1 MYYLSTRNNKLRE
14 SFTNILFQGLSKDG
28 GLFLPEKWP
37 SLDVN
42 TLRNK
47 SYEEVAL
54 HIIYPFVSEDIAES
68 DLYEI
73 IRETYKNFTDPKIA
87 PLVNIDKNKYILELF
102 YGPTLAFKDYGLQF
116 LGNIFS
122 HMMKNTEKK
131 ITVLGA
137 TSGDTGS
144 AAINAFKGKS
154 NINIFVLHPYNK
166 ISEVQR
172 RQMTTVL
179 EDNVFNIALEG
190 SFDDCQKI
198 VKDLFLNNEMQKKT
212 SLAAVNS
219 INWARLMAQTVY
231 YFWAYLQLEERK
243 VNFIVPSGNFGN
255 IFSARVA
262 QNMGL
267 PIKELH
273 IVTNKNETLNK
284 IISSGQMEVSNV
296 KNTYSPSMDIQISSN
311 FERQIFESV
320 AKDSDVVKDIM
331 SSFNENNEFIFESGM
346 VKEFKNTYISSA
358 ISNDTTLN
366 TIKKFKENYNYLSD
380 PHTATGLSVLD
391 SIQNIDHPYVSLACA
406 HPAKFGQAIEKATGI
421 SPSFPI
427 ELDNIFDK
435 NEKMT
440 ILPNNPEVIKSLIIK
455 NI

>member
-1 MYYLSTRNNKLRE
+1 MYYLSTRNNQLRE
-14 SFTNILFQGLSKDG
+14 TFRNILFQGLSKDG
-28 GLFLPEKWP
+28 GLFLPESWP
-37 SLDVN
+37 SIKVD
-42 TLRNK
+42 TLWNK

-54 HIIYPFVSEDIAES
+54 HIIYPFVDKDIS
-68 DLYEI
+68 KDDLYEI
-73 IRETYKNFTDPKIA
+73 IQETYKNFTDPKIA

-102 YGPTLAFKDYGLQF
+102 YGPTLAFKDYALQF
-116 LGNIFS
+116 LGNLFS
-122 HMMKNTEKK
+122 HMMKNTQKK

-172 RQMTTVL
+172 RQMTTVF

-198 VKDLFLNNEMQKKT
+198 VKDLFLNNEMQNKT

-219 INWARLMAQTVY
+219 MNWARLMAQTVY

-262 QNMGL
+262 QHMGL
-267 PIKELH
+267 PIKQLH
-273 IVTNKNETLNK
+273 IVTNKNDALNQ
-284 IISSGQMEVSNV
+284 IISSGQMKMSSV
-296 KNTYSPSMDIQISSN
+296 KNTYSPSMDIQVSSN

-320 AKDSDVVKDIM
+320 KKDSNIVNSI
-331 SSFNENNEFIFESGM
+331 FNDFNVNRKYIFDLK
-346 VKEFKNTYISSA
+346 VKEDFQNIYHSTSVSDEK
-358 ISNDTTLN
+358 TLE
-366 TIKKFKENYNYLSD
+366 TIQFFNQKYNYLAD
-380 PHTATGLSVLD
+380 PHTAVGLSVLNELGSD
-391 SIQNIDHPYVSLACA
+391 IPNISLACA
-406 HPAKFGQAIEKATGI
+406 HPAKFADVIKKATGED
-421 SPSFPI
+421 PFFPK
-427 ELDNIFDK
+427 ELDNIFYK
-435 NEKMT
+435 EEKMT
-440 ILPNNPEVIKSLIIK
+440 ILPNNSEEIKSFILKQI
-455 NI
+455 

>member
-1 MYYLSTRNNKLRE
+1 
-14 SFTNILFQGLSKDG
+14 
-28 GLFLPEKWP
+28 
-37 SLDVN
+37 
-42 TLRNK
+42 
-47 SYEEVAL
+47 
-54 HIIYPFVSEDIAES
+54 
-68 DLYEI
+68 
-73 IRETYKNFTDPKIA
+73 
-87 PLVNIDKNKYILELF
+87 
-102 YGPTLAFKDYGLQF
+102 
-116 LGNIFS
+116 
-122 HMMKNTEKK
+122 
-131 ITVLGA
+131 
-137 TSGDTGS
+137 
-144 AAINAFKGKS
+144 
-154 NINIFVLHPYNK
+154 
-166 ISEVQR
+166 
-172 RQMTTVL
+172 
-179 EDNVFNIALEG
+179 
-190 SFDDCQKI
+190 
-198 VKDLFLNNEMQKKT
+198 VKDLFLNHEIQNKT

>member
-1 MYYLSTRNNKLRE
+1 MYYLSTRNNQLRE

-28 GLFLPEKWP
+28 GLFLPESWP
-37 SLDVN
+37 SLDIN
-42 TLRNK
+42 TLRDK

-54 HIIYPFVSEDIAES
+54 HIIYPYVSKDISEN

-102 YGPTLAFKDYGLQF
+102 YGPTLAFKDYALQF
-116 LGNIFS
+116 LGNLFS
-122 HMMKNTEKK
+122 HMMKNSQKK

-154 NINIFVLHPYNK
+154 NINIFILHPYNK

-198 VKDLFLNNEMQKKT
+198 VKDLFLNNELQNKT

-231 YFWAYLQLEERK
+231 YFWAYLQLKERK

-262 QNMGL
+262 QHMGL
-267 PIKELH
+267 PIKQLH
-273 IVTNKNETLNK
+273 IVTNKNDALNQ
-284 IISSGQMEVSNV
+284 IISLGQMEMSKV
-296 KNTYSPSMDIQISSN
+296 KHTYSPSMDIQVSSN

-320 AKDSDVVKDIM
+320 KRDSNIVNSI
-331 SSFNENNEFIFESGM
+331 FNDFNTNRKYVFDDK
-346 VKEFKNTYISSA
+346 VKEDFQNIYHSTSV
-358 ISNDTTLN
+358 SNEKTLE
-366 TIKKFKENYNYLSD
+366 TIQFFNQKYNYLAD
-380 PHTATGLSVLD
+380 PHTAVGLSVLNNLGCNIP
-391 SIQNIDHPYVSLACA
+391 SISLACA
-406 HPAKFGQAIEKATGI
+406 HPAKFPDVINKAIGED
-421 SPSFPI
+421 PSFPK
-427 ELDNIFDK
+427 ELDNIFYK
-435 NEKMT
+435 EEKMT
-440 ILPNNPEVIKSLIIK
+440 IVPNNFEEIKSFILKKI
-455 NI
+455 

>member
-1 MYYLSTRNNKLRE
+1 MYYLSTRNNHLRE

-28 GLFLPEKWP
+28 GLFLPESWP
-37 SLDVN
+37 LLDIN
-42 TLRNK
+42 ALRNK

-54 HIIYPFVSEDIAES
+54 HIIYPFVSKDISEN

-73 IRETYKNFTDPKIA
+73 VRETYKNFTNPKIA
-87 PLVNIDKNKYILELF
+87 PLINIDKNKYILELF
-102 YGPTLAFKDYGLQF
+102 YGPTLAFKDYALQF
-116 LGNIFS
+116 LGNLFS
-122 HMMKNTEKK
+122 HMMKNTQKK

-172 RQMTTVL
+172 RQMTTIL

-198 VKDLFLNNEMQKKT
+198 VKDLFLNNEIQNKT

-262 QNMGL
+262 QHMGL
-267 PIKELH
+267 PIKQLH
-273 IVTNKNETLNK
+273 IVTNKNDTLNQ
-284 IISSGQMEVSNV
+284 IISSGQMEKSKVI
-296 KNTYSPSMDIQISSN
+296 NTYSPSMDIQVSSN

-320 AKDSDVVKDIM
+320 KKDSNIVNSIFNDFNANRKYEFDI
-331 SSFNENNEFIFESGM
+331 N
-346 VKEFKNTYISSA
+346 VKEDFQNIYHSTSV
-358 ISNDTTLN
+358 SNEKTLE
-366 TIKKFKENYNYLSD
+366 TIQFFNQKYNYLAD
-380 PHTATGLSVLD
+380 PHTAVGLSVLNNLGSNIP
-391 SIQNIDHPYVSLACA
+391 SISLACV
-406 HPAKFGQAIEKATGI
+406 HPAKFPDVINKAIGED
-421 SPSFPI
+421 PSFPK
-427 ELDNIFDK
+427 ELDNIFYK
-435 NEKMT
+435 EEKMT
-440 ILPNNPEVIKSLIIK
+440 IVPNNFEEIKSFILKKI
-455 NI
+455 

>member
-1 MYYLSTRNNKLRE
+1 MYYLSTRNNQLRE
-14 SFTNILFQGLSKDG
+14 SFTNTLFQGLSKDG
-28 GLFLPEKWP
+28 GLFLPESWP
-37 SLDVN
+37 ALDLN
-42 TLRNK
+42 TLRDK

-54 HIIYPFVSEDIAES
+54 HIIYPFVNKDISEN

-73 IRETYKNFTDPKIA
+73 IQETYKNFADPKIA

-102 YGPTLAFKDYGLQF
+102 YGPTLAFKDYALQF
-116 LGNIFS
+116 LGNLFS
-122 HMMKNTEKK
+122 YMMENTQKK

-198 VKDLFLNNEMQKKT
+198 VKDLFLNNEMQNKT

-219 INWARLMAQTVY
+219 MNWARLMAQTVY

-262 QNMGL
+262 QHMGL
-267 PIKELH
+267 PIKQLH
-273 IVTNKNETLNK
+273 IVTNKNDALNQ
-284 IISSGQMEVSNV
+284 IISSGQMKMSSV
-296 KNTYSPSMDIQISSN
+296 KNTYSPSMDIQVSSN

-320 AKDSDVVKDIM
+320 KKDSNIVNSI
-331 SSFNENNEFIFESGM
+331 FNDFNVNRKYIFDLK
-346 VKEFKNTYISSA
+346 VKEDFQNIYHSTSVSDEK
-358 ISNDTTLN
+358 TLE
-366 TIKKFKENYNYLSD
+366 TIQFFNQKYNYLAD
-380 PHTATGLSVLD
+380 PHTAVGLSVLNELGSD
-391 SIQNIDHPYVSLACA
+391 IPNISLACA
-406 HPAKFGQAIEKATGI
+406 HPAKFADVIKKATGED
-421 SPSFPI
+421 PFFPK
-427 ELDNIFDK
+427 ELDNIFYK
-435 NEKMT
+435 EEKMT
-440 ILPNNPEVIKSLIIK
+440 ILPNNSEEIKSFILKQI
-455 NI
+455 

>member
-1 MYYLSTRNNKLRE
+1 MYYLSTRNNQLRE

-28 GLFLPEKWP
+28 GLFLPESWP
-37 SLDVN
+37 SLDIN
-42 TLRNK
+42 TLRDK

-54 HIIYPFVSEDIAES
+54 HIIYPYVSKDISEN

-102 YGPTLAFKDYGLQF
+102 YGPTLAFKDYALQF
-116 LGNIFS
+116 LGNLFS
-122 HMMKNTEKK
+122 HMMKNSQKK

-154 NINIFVLHPYNK
+154 NINIFILHPYNK

-198 VKDLFLNNEMQKKT
+198 VKDLFLNNELQNKT

-231 YFWAYLQLEERK
+231 YFWAYLQLKERK

-262 QNMGL
+262 QHMGL
-267 PIKELH
+267 PIKQLH
-273 IVTNKNETLNK
+273 IVTNKNDALNQ
-284 IISSGQMEVSNV
+284 IISLGQMEMSKV
-296 KNTYSPSMDIQISSN
+296 KHTYSPSMDIQVSSN

-320 AKDSDVVKDIM
+320 KRDSNIVNSI
-331 SSFNENNEFIFESGM
+331 FNDFNTNRKYVFDDK
-346 VKEFKNTYISSA
+346 VKEDFQNIYHSTSV
-358 ISNDTTLN
+358 SNEKTLE
-366 TIKKFKENYNYLSD
+366 TIQFFNQKYNYLAD
-380 PHTATGLSVLD
+380 PHTAVGLSVLNNLGSNIP
-391 SIQNIDHPYVSLACA
+391 SISLACA
-406 HPAKFGQAIEKATGI
+406 HPAKFADVINKAIGED
-421 SPSFPI
+421 PSFPK
-427 ELDNIFDK
+427 ELDNIFYK
-435 NEKMT
+435 EEKMT
-440 ILPNNPEVIKSLIIK
+440 IVPNNFEEIKSFILKKI
-455 NI
+455 